1 MIESHAFE
9 PDFLR
14 RLDRLALGVKRA
26 RTARIGERTLGRVQG
41 IGIEL
46 ENFRNYSEGDDLRFL
61 DWSALARLDELL
73 IRTYRATRQVEV
85 SVIVDAS
92 ASMGSPREDDKLGF
106 ALLLAAAL
114 AYLAMGENDAV
125 RLATFAMSRG
135 TMRLTRTAFYHRQE
149 SYPEL
154 RPIVAGVKSGGTTRL
169 GAMVDQLLLERR
181 PAGLCILISDFLT
194 DPADYEDALGRLA
207 ATRHEVRAI
216 HVMGERESAGAYP
229 GELLRVRDSETG
241 AVREVAMGPDAV
253 AKYRHRIEDFRTRL
267 RDFCARRGIT
277 YAPAFGAANF
287 ERVIMEDFPRLGVV
301 V

>member
-14 RLDRLALGVKRA
+14 RLDRLALGIKRA
-26 RTARIGERTLGRVQG
+26 RTSRIGERTLGRVQG

-85 SVIVDAS
+85 SVLVDAS
-92 ASMGSPREDDKLGF
+92 ASMGAPREDDKLGF

-125 RLATFAMSRG
+125 RLATFAISRG

-154 RPIVAGVKSGGTTRL
+154 RAIIAGVKSGGTTRL

-181 PAGLCILISDFLT
+181 PAG
-194 DPADYEDALGRLA
+194 
-207 ATRHEVRAI
+207 
-216 HVMGERESAGAYP
+216 
-229 GELLRVRDSETG
+229 
-241 AVREVAMGPDAV
+241 
-253 AKYRHRIEDFRTRL
+253 
-267 RDFCARRGIT
+267 
-277 YAPAFGAANF
+277 
-287 ERVIMEDFPRLGVV
+287 
-301 V
+301 